1 MQTPEELIQ
10 ATLKEWI
17 YKEDHDHRLQNYQL
31 YEAYYDGTF
40 ADEDVPKALKDVNL
54 NQIIS
59 PRVRE
64 ALESDFKV
72 IANYAKTVVNKAVG
86 YLTAEPISIEV
97 KADLFGLEGE
107 DKAEQRKQVKDA
119 AEEAQ
124 RLLYR
129 VYRDND
135 FLTRNIIKLV
145 RMQGKKGDVFV
156 KCWVDPN
163 DKEQPI
169 KLTILRPEN
178 VFIKFKSDN
187 YEDKEYIAIIY
198 TKYDEKSNPYKFA
211 QVWWPDEWREYES
224 RAGQDWKLTNKQP
237 NEIGMIPIVHIKN
250 MEDEKPWGES
260 DIEVIRTLIDA
271 MCKAFT
277 DLMCNADYQAFQ
289 RTIVTGYEEPPETP
303 GVKKSKPQTGPGS
316 MLFIPGDGSGNN
328 PEVTVVEAANPQGL
342 INIIKT
348 IREEISCHARV
359 PQIAFSQ
366 ADGAG
371 QASSLSLRIHYQP
384 LDEKCNEKAKLLSNA
399 LETINWIIFKYHKLL
414 TREDFTNF
422 ETEVRFSKSLP
433 VDRKEEQEIR
443 DSQIRNK
450 TLSRE
455 SAMKQEGIDDVEAE
469 KERIRKEQEEEQQDL
484 YNQRLGSDINSLL
497 GLDNKDKSGGA

>member
-1 MQTPEELIQ
+1 MTPEELIQ
-10 ATLKEWI
+10 ATLKAWI
-17 YKEDHDHRLQNYQL
+17 YNEDHDHRIENYQL
-31 YEAYYDGTF
+31 YESYYDGTF
-40 ADEDVPKALKDVNL
+40 ADEDITKVLKTKVNL
-54 NQIIS
+54 NKIIS
-59 PRVRE
+59 PRVQE
-64 ALESDFKV
+64 ALGSDFKV

-86 YLTAEPISIEV
+86 YLTAKPISIEV
-97 KADLFGLEGE
+97 KADLFDLEGD
-107 DKAEQRKQVKDA
+107 DKAEQRDRVKTA
-119 AEEAQ
+119 AKEAQ

-145 RMQGKKGDVFV
+145 RVQGKKGDVFV
-156 KCWVDPN
+156 KCWVNPN

-178 VFIKFKSDN
+178 VFVKFRSDN
-187 YEDKEYIAIIY
+187 YEDVEYIAIIY
-198 TKYDEKSNPYKFA
+198 TKYDEQGNPYKFA
-211 QVWWPDEWREYES
+211 QVWWTDIWREYENKS
-224 RAGQDWKLTNKQP
+224 GQDWKMLRQQP

-260 DIEVIRTLIDA
+260 DVEVIRTLIDA

-289 RTIVTGYEEPPETP
+289 RTIVTGYEEPPEIP

-316 MLFIPGDGSGNN
+316 MLFIPGDGTGTN
-328 PEVTVVEAANPQGL
+328 PEVTVVEAADPAGL
-342 INIIKT
+342 IAIIKT

-359 PQIAFSQ
+359 PQIALSQ

-384 LDEKCNEKAKLLSNA
+384 LDEKCNEKAGLISNA

-414 TREDFTNF
+414 AREDFTNF
-422 ETEVRFSKSLP
+422 ETEIRFSRSLP
-433 VDRKEEQEIR
+433 VDKKEEQDIR
-443 DSQIRNK
+443 DAKIRNK
-450 TLSRE
+450 TMSRE
-455 SAMKQEGIDDVEAE
+455 TAMEEEGIDDVEAE
-469 KERIRKEQEEEQQDL
+469 KERIRTETEEAQMDL
-484 YNQRLGSDINSLL
+484 YGQRLDRDIESLL
-497 GLDNKDKSGGA
+497 NNRGGQGGI